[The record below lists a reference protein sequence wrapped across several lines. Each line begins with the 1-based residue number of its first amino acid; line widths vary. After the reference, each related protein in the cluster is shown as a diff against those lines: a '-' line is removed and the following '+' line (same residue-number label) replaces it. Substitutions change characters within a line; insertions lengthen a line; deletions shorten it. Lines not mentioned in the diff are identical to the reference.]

1 MAEASEIAQ
10 IRQQVEAES
19 REEGGDPKVSPF
31 EEGFSGKTVMGALFV
46 AFIMLPGALYLG
58 LVAGQGLGPAA
69 EWVTIVLFAEIMRR
83 SFLPLKRQEIYILYY
98 IAAGL
103 TGLEATKGISGGPFG
118 WLIWNQ
124 YFVQSPTAALVA
136 KDIPHWVVPPAT
148 SIALQQR
155 TFFHPDWFIPIS
167 ILLMNEILGRLNW
180 MSSGYFLFRV
190 TSDIEKLPFP
200 MAPVAA
206 SGATA
211 LAEAGS
217 KEESWRW
224 RVFSIG
230 SMVGLIF
237 GFFYIAIPVFTGV
250 VFNKAFTLIPI
261 PFFDLTTN
269 TETFLPSA
277 IVGISGDLTKVLTGF
292 ILPFHIVAG
301 SLAGSLVCRVFLAPF
316 LQRAGVFG
324 TSESNGWTP
333 GMDAF
338 YTKQATDIKFW
349 LSIGIGLQVAV
360 ALIGLYSVFRTF
372 ANMRKQSRERGL
384 LLKVPKGRGDLPIW
398 IPAVVWLSI
407 TTFYIFFVK
416 WILKVDDALHPG
428 EKHDF
433 PILILVFYGLIWSP
447 INSYVSARMI
457 GLTGAGVT
465 FPYLKEVSI
474 MKSGYQYADIW
485 YAPVPLN
492 DYGSFAQRFREVE
505 LTGTKFTSIIKAEA
519 LMMPIIFIASLT
531 FWAFFWHSSQ
541 IPSAQHPYAAK
552 FWPIQATFQALF
564 NTINKQQGGIS
575 WVKEAISFPRIGA
588 GVATGLGIYGLFSML
603 NLPVLFFYGFIGG
616 TGVFPH
622 DVIPTFIGAYL
633 GRKYFAKR
641 FGMDNWRMYTPVLLA
656 GFSCGTGLIAMASIA
671 LALIAK
677 SVNYLPF

>member
-1 MAEASEIAQ
+1 MAESSEIAQ
-10 IRQQVEAES
+10 IREQVEVES
-19 REEGGDPKVSPF
+19 REEGGAGQEAQF
-31 EEGFSGKTVMGALFV
+31 EAGFSGKTVLGALFV

-124 YFVQSPTAALVA
+124 YFVQSPAAALVA
-136 KDIPHWVVPPAT
+136 RDIPHWVVPPAT
-148 SIALQQR
+148 SIALQHR
-155 TFFHPDWFIPIS
+155 TFFHPDWFIPIV
-167 ILLMNEILGRLNW
+167 ILVLNGVAEKLNSL
-180 MSSGYFLFRV
+180 SSGYFLFRL

-211 LAEAGS
+211 LAEAAS

-230 SMVGLIF
+230 SVIGLIF
-237 GFFYIAIPVFTGV
+237 GFFYIAIPVFTGT
-250 VFNKAFTLIPI
+250 VFNQAFTLIPI
-261 PFFDLTTN
+261 PFFDLTKN
-269 TETFLPSA
+269 TESILPGA
-277 IVGISGDLTKVLTGF
+277 VIGISGDITKVLTGF
-292 ILPFHIVAG
+292 IIPFHIVAG
-301 SLAGSLVCRVFLAPF
+301 SLVGSLVCRVVLAPF
-316 LQRAGVFG
+316 LQHAGAFG
-324 TSESNGWTP
+324 TSDTNGWSP
-333 GMDAF
+333 GMDAI
-338 YTKQATDIKFW
+338 YTKQTTDIKFW
-349 LSIGIGLQVAV
+349 MSVGIGLQVSV
-360 ALIGLYSVFRTF
+360 AIIGLYSVIRSIAAMRQ
-372 ANMRKQSRERGL
+372 ANRDRGMLMR
-384 LLKVPKGRGDLPIW
+384 VPKGRGDLPLG
-398 IPAVVWLSI
+398 IPLAVWL
-407 TTFYIFFVK
+407 TVTVLYILSVK
-416 WILKVDDALHPG
+416 GLLNWDAGQHPG
-428 EKHDF
+428 ENHDF
-433 PILILVFYGLIWSP
+433 PIWLLVFYGLIWSP

-457 GLTGAGVT
+457 GLTGSGVG

-485 YAPVPLN
+485 YAPVPLY
-492 DYGSFAQRFREVE
+492 DYGAFAQKFREVE
-505 LTGTKFTSIIKAEA
+505 LTGTKFTSIVWAEA
-519 LMMPIIFIASLT
+519 LMMPTIFIASLT

-541 IPSAQHPYAAK
+541 IPSSQHPYAAK
-552 FWPIQATFQALF
+552 FWPIQATMQALF
-564 NTINKQQGGIS
+564 NTINRREGGIT
-575 WVKEAISFPRIGA
+575 WVKDAIDFTRIGGGLTA
-588 GVATGLGIYGLFSML
+588 GLGLYAVFGFLKLPMLFY
-603 NLPVLFFYGFIGG
+603 YGFIGG

-622 DVIPTFIGAYL
+622 DVIPTFLGAWL

-641 FGMDNWRMYTPVLLA
+641 FGLDNWRMYTPVLLA